1 MRGRKPKVE
10 NVIPMRGDA
19 AAADAARAHAIDAA
33 INRMRPHGL
42 KGELRKEWD
51 RVARMLA
58 EPTVDRLK
66 PRFVDVIT
74 EYCRVIVRM
83 RRLRTAFETAAQKA
97 AEKTGGE
104 PDPLAAEIYRVDN
117 GRNGMQVKS
126 HPYVAQLNESW
137 RQWRSLVAMLGLSP
151 ADERNLMPGQ
161 GDLFDDAEQYFA

>member
-19 AAADAARAHAIDAA
+19 AAVDAARAHAIDAA
-33 INRMRPHGL
+33 ISRLRPKGL
-42 KGELRKEWD
+42 KGELRREWD

-83 RRLRTAFETAAQKA
+83 RHLRAAFENAAKKL

-104 PDPLAAEIYRVDN
+104 PDPLMAEIIRIEN
-117 GRNGMQVKS
+117 GRNGPQVKS
-126 HPYVAQLNESW
+126 HPHVAQLNEAW
-137 RQWRSLVAMLGLSP
+137 RQWRSCVAMLGLSP

-161 GDLFDDAEQYFA
+161 GDLFDAAEQYFA